1 MPETEIG
8 TVTHYFDRPH
18 VAIVK
23 VSEGQIALGDQIHIK
38 GAHTDLTESVV
49 SMEVEHK
56 KIDTAKSGDE
66 FGLQVADRVRTG
78 DKVFKVTP

>member
-1 MPETEIG
+1 MPETEVGI
-8 TVTHYFDRPH
+8 VTHYFDRPH

-23 VSEGQIALGDQIHIK
+23 VSGGGIALGDDIHIK
-38 GAHTDLTESVV
+38 GAHTDITEKVT

-56 KIDTAKSGDE
+56 KLESAKEGE
-66 FGLQVADRVRTG
+66 EVGILVADRCRTG